1 LLQFL
6 IGHLQ
11 IYVEILGFLALAIEA
26 TLPIPQF
33 ISHYRRKSVAG
44 FRLSVLVAWLL
55 GDFFKTSYFILGDVN
70 ITWQFRA
77 CAVIQS
83 SFDVAIA
90 FQFWKYG
97 DRQVWNAVKL
107 DEELEEGMVR

>member
-1 LLQFL
+1 M
-6 IGHLQ
+6 
-11 IYVEILGFLALAIEA
+11 
-26 TLPIPQF
+26 
-33 ISHYRRKSVAG
+33 
-44 FRLSVLVAWLL
+44 
-55 GDFFKTSYFILGDVN
+55 GDVN

-97 DRQVWNAVKL
+97 DRQGWNANWNAVKL